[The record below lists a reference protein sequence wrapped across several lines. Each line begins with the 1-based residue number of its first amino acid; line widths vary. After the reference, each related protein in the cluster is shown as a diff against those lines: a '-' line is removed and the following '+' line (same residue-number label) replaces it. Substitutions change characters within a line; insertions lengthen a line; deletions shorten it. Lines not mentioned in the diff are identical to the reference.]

1 MSAAFIRAAA
11 LARGTDVRG
20 AAVELRA
27 RAGLDATD
35 WASLP
40 CFVGSSSQNI
50 GAVEDDPG
58 APLAPPLDFA
68 RELGRA
74 FGVSGR
80 VLSTT
85 SGCTSGLT
93 ALQLALDLLH
103 AGAFSHALVLGVEL
117 PNRLTLAGFAALGLV
132 PGMTLGHALGALV
145 VSREG
150 RWRIASLAWAHDAGV
165 LAGAAPDQGAI
176 LRAIRGALSAARWT
190 PADVEL
196 VKLQATGIAQGDE
209 AEAQALRAVFAPVP
223 RGLSLKGELGHTL
236 GASGPAEL
244 ALLLEKLEP
253 RSERRVLFNLS
264 GFGGQ
269 VASLALE
276 RSA

>member
-1 MSAAFIRAAA
+1 MSGAFIRATA
-11 LARGTDVRG
+11 LVRGTDIRM
-20 AAVELRA
+20 AASELRA
-27 RAGLDATD
+27 RAGLDPTE
-35 WASLP
+35 WAGLP

-50 GAVEDDPG
+50 GAVEDDAA
-58 APLAPPLDFA
+58 APLAPPLEFA
-68 RELGRA
+68 QQLARS
-74 FGVSGR
+74 FGVCGR

-103 AGAFSHALVLGVEL
+103 AGAYSHALVLGVEF
-117 PNRLTLAGFAALGLV
+117 PNRLTLAGFTALGLV

-150 RWRIASLAWAHDAGV
+150 RWRIASLAWALDVAV
-165 LAGAAPDQGAI
+165 LSGAAPDQETI
-176 LRAIRGALSAARWT
+176 LRAMHGALSAARWK
-190 PADVEL
+190 PADVDL
-196 VKLQATGIAQGDE
+196 VKLQATGIAESDE
-209 AEAQALRAVFAPVP
+209 AETRALAALFSPMP
-223 RGLSLKGELGHTL
+223 RSLSLKGELGHTL

-253 RSERRVLFNLS
+253 RNELRVLFNLS